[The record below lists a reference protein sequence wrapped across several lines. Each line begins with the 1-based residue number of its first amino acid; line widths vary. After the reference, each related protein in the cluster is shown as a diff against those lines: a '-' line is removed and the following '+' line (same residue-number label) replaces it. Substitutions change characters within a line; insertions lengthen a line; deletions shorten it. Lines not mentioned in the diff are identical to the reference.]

1 MDNKLQRL
9 TQKLYEEGLSKGR
22 TEAEELVANAKKEA
36 EAIIK
41 KAKEDAETLKRN
53 AEKESVDLKRNT
65 KTEISLASKQM
76 IGIIKQ
82 QIERLVIADKISP
95 AVKDAVGDK
104 SFVKEVIIALA
115 KNWNENE
122 GNKLDIV
129 LPADT
134 DAAFEKE
141 LSKEVGATLGQG
153 FEITLDK
160 GVKSGF
166 RVAPKDGGYYISFSD
181 ADFDALFKEFVRPKV
196 AELIF
201 GGEK

>member
-1 MDNKLQRL
+1 MDNKLQQL
-9 TQKLYEEGLSKGR
+9 TQKLYEEGLAKGR
-22 TEAEELVANAKKEA
+22 SEAEELVANARKEA

-41 KAKEDAETLKRN
+41 KAKDDAEALKRN
-53 AEKESVDLKRNT
+53 AEKDAEDLKRNT
-65 KTEISLASKQM
+65 ETEITLASKQM
-76 IGIIKQ
+76 IGILKQ
-82 QIERLVIADKISP
+82 QIERLIVAEKISP
-95 AVKDAVGDK
+95 AVKDTVGDK
-104 SFVKEVIIALA
+104 SFIKEVIIALA

-141 LSKEVGATLGQG
+141 LNKEVGSALGDG
-153 FEITLDK
+153 FEIKLDK

-196 AELIF
+196 AKLIF
-201 GGEK
+201 SEEK